1 MDKTP
6 PVTAANATANLARGA
21 AWALAMRWSVRGMG
35 LISTGILARFL
46 KPEDYGLIGMAF
58 LVVGLLEA
66 FLNVGA
72 PQALIRLGQ
81 TGSREHT
88 DSAWVLR
95 AMQGVLIG
103 VVLALAAPW
112 ASVFFEEPRLTPVLW
127 VLAACLAA
135 MGFSNIGMALAYR
148 DLQYKT
154 EFKQIFF
161 TKLVSMG
168 FTFASVAFFMDYRA
182 LLTGLVA
189 GYVAEFCLSYKLH
202 PYRPRWCVSKVQ
214 ELWHVSKWL
223 LATGLGGYLLSRF
236 DHLVAGKVGTT
247 HQYGLY
253 TVGNDIGTLA
263 AGEIGGTLARPLFP
277 TLANLKHDWPA
288 AEKTTLNLIE
298 TIAYLVLPLGVGL
311 AMVSPEA
318 TLVMLGPQWTAAAPF
333 MAGFALV
340 GAVLSCL
347 APLGTLL
354 AVAGYVKSETTAV
367 WAEFVVF
374 AILTLLLVQ
383 PMGLIGLVFARAGG
397 AVVKACVLLWRTQA
411 NTNLGLR
418 RLYQALQNPVLAASA
433 MAAVLY
439 AHPWPTF
446 DNPVIELTSLVLW
459 GGTVYT
465 GSCLLL
471 WWGRGKP
478 DGFVAY
484 VLGKLLTNTGKA

>member
-1 MDKTP
+1 MTQPHRLEAK
-6 PVTAANATANLARGA
+6 NATAELARGA

-81 TGSREHT
+81 TGSREHI
-88 DSAWVLR
+88 DSAWALR
-95 AMQGVLIG
+95 GIQGLLIG

-112 ASVFFEEPRLTPVLW
+112 AGVFFEEPRLAPVLW

-161 TKLVSMG
+161 TKLVSVG

-189 GYVAEFCLSYKLH
+189 GYVAEFWLSYKLH
-202 PYRPRWCVSKVQ
+202 PYRPRWCVSKVK
-214 ELWHVSKWL
+214 ELWNVSKWL
-223 LATGLGGYLLSRF
+223 LATGLGGYLLGRF
-236 DHLVAGKVGTT
+236 DHLVAGKMGTT

-318 TLVMLGPQWTAAAPF
+318 TLVMLGSQWTEAAPY
-333 MAGFALV
+333 MAGFALI
-340 GAVLSCL
+340 GAVLSCMS
-347 APLGTLL
+347 PLGTMLS
-354 AVAGYVKSETTAV
+354 VAGYVKSETTAV

-374 AILTLLLVQ
+374 CLLSILLTEQ
-383 PMGLIGLVFARAGG
+383 IGLIGLIYARAGG
-397 AVVKACVLLWRTQA
+397 IGVRSLVLLWRVHSNTQ
-411 NTNLGLR
+411 LGLR
-418 RLYQALQNPVLAASA
+418 RLAYVLQNPVLAAGC
-433 MAAVLY
+433 MAAVLF
-439 AHPWPTF
+439 AHPWTPF
-446 DNPVIELTSLVLW
+446 NNPILELLTLVLC
-459 GGTVYT
+459 GALTYT
-465 GSCLLL
+465 TTSLLL

-484 VLGKLLTNTGKA
+484 VLGKLQAKMGKA